1 MQPSSSLIWVELLS
15 LLAPVVGTVGTLIL
29 AVLYWR
35 QYKTSE
41 KQKSLQESM
50 VELQSDQ
57 VEAQYRPHLL
67 ILKSEMIPNDF
78 FDSCQ
83 LKILNEGNGVAH
95 KLRIQTMLVI
105 DESVEHRAE
114 YEIVD
119 ENKRLFDN
127 LILTGGLLIQ
137 PKPFSDTGSGIQ
149 LRSVPVSISAR
160 MVEDGE
166 LISKVSPDDD
176 PLTYFGEV
184 QLEKE
189 LEQDTGVPQKINLPD
204 ALQLLQDAGI
214 KEVNIVIMLE
224 YLDLLENHNKL
235 ILKQQTLEL
244 VSQSLS
250 IPIEQR
256 YDEWRYWDV
265 DLDTEDFDT

>member
-1 MQPSSSLIWVELLS
+1 
-15 LLAPVVGTVGTLIL
+15 
-29 AVLYWR
+29 
-35 QYKTSE
+35 
-41 KQKSLQESM
+41 
-50 VELQSDQ
+50 
-57 VEAQYRPHLL
+57 
-67 ILKSEMIPNDF
+67 
-78 FDSCQ
+78 
-83 LKILNEGNGVAH
+83 
-95 KLRIQTMLVI
+95 
-105 DESVEHRAE
+105 
-114 YEIVD
+114 
-119 ENKRLFDN
+119 
-127 LILTGGLLIQ
+127 
-137 PKPFSDTGSGIQ
+137 
-149 LRSVPVSISAR
+149 
-160 MVEDGE
+160 
-166 LISKVSPDDD
+166 
-176 PLTYFGEV
+176 
-184 QLEKE
+184 LEKE